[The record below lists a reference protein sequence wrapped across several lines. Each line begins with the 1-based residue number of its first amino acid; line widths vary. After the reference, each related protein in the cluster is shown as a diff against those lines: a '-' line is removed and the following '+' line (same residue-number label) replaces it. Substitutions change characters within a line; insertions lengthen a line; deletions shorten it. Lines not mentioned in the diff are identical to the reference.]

1 MSLLASKLECFDIK
15 GENYNSNFYTTTV
28 LYSSFLSYFQYRSQ
42 ECILLLCQL
51 PKLICDQNN
60 CLKENIIFLMI
71 YNMAC
76 PGIQMM
82 LMWQQIEV
90 GSSIPLTLL
99 YHSVIFLQFGQ
110 LDVLLSGDFF
120 FFFFSGRFGR
130 QIQVVGYS
138 FQKYLEEFSLHKK
151 LIKT

>member
-1 MSLLASKLECFDIK
+1 MSLLVSKLECFDIK

-99 YHSVIFLQFGQ
+99 YHTVISYNLADQMYWC
-110 LDVLLSGDFF
+110 LETFF
-120 FFFFSGRFGR
+120 FFPDVLGDRFR
-130 QIQVVGYS
+130 QWGILFRNTQN
-138 FQKYLEEFSLHKK
+138 
-151 LIKT
+151 

>member
-120 FFFFSGRFGR
+120 FFFFFRTFWETDSGSGVF
-130 QIQVVGYS
+130 
-138 FQKYLEEFSLHKK
+138 FSEILRRVFFA
-151 LIKT
+151 